1 MQGERIY
8 SGSPYEEKAGY
19 ARAAVVNGWIFVS
32 GTTGFDAQT
41 KEFPPD
47 VESQCENCFRNIE
60 IALGKAGATLKD
72 LVRVQIFVT
81 SQEEFERIIPIIRKH
96 CYEAGLP
103 TQRSSRS
110 LWHHTCVSRSRRLQ
124 SFLVDRYKV
133 SRIICPPLRQIST
146 LTNRAAQFVLAF
158 AVDWTARCE
167 L

>member
-8 SGSPYEEKAGY
+8 SGSPYEEKASY

-96 CYEAGLP
+96 CYEARP
-103 TQRSSRS
+103 ANTTVFAQ
-110 LWHHTCVSRSRRLQ
+110 
-124 SFLVDRYKV
+124 LVAPHMRV
-133 SRIICPPLRQIST
+133 EVEAI
-146 LTNRAAQFVLAF
+146 
-158 AVDWTARCE
+158 AVIPG
-167 L
+167 